1 MRIHRQKMCT
11 HSTITA
17 YVAGMDDECGVILV
31 SNALH
36 ITDPF
41 SLVHAADLR
50 IRNMDKLAPLSG

>member
-1 MRIHRQKMCT
+1 
-11 HSTITA
+11 
-17 YVAGMDDECGVILV
+17 MDDECGVILV